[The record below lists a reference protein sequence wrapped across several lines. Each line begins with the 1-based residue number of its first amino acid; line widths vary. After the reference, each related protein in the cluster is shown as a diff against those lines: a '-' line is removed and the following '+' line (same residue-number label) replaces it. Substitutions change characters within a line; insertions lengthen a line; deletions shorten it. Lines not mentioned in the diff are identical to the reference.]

1 MILIYLMSEQYYKI
15 ISTGIEY
22 ESSGRWNDVILEPVD
37 IGWRSVDDE
46 LPDEHVSVA
55 YDIDENGD
63 ILTAYYKRHGDAIN
77 WYDDMCGSIVEVEYW
92 YKMPPPPKDK

>member
-1 MILIYLMSEQYYKI
+1 MSEQYYKI

-46 LPDEHVSVA
+46 LPDENVSVVF
-55 YDIDENGD
+55 DMDDEGD
-63 ILTAYYKRHGDAIN
+63 TYTAYYKKHGDAIT
-77 WYDDMCGSIVEVEYW
+77 WYSDIDDYIVDVTQW

>member
-1 MILIYLMSEQYYKI
+1 MSEQYYKI

-46 LPDEHVSVA
+46 LPDENVSVVF
-55 YDIDENGD
+55 DMDDEGD
-63 ILTAYYKRHGDAIN
+63 TYTAYYKKHGDAIT
-77 WYDDMCGSIVEVEYW
+77 WYSDIDDYIVDVTQW
-92 YKMPPPPKDK
+92 YKMPPPPKAL